1 MIPLYSATFEPAWR
15 AVVVSRRPLLYADG
29 ADAHA
34 DRPAHVRA
42 GSSLAWLG
50 DWLALVQDD
59 ANFIAL
65 LWPESATVRVI
76 ELPRGTGGLRQ
87 FDDARG
93 NKHHKLDLEACVAI
107 DGDEKPTLLA
117 FGSGSGAL
125 REQIVMVDGALGPSP
140 RVQVVDASPLYA
152 ALRSHAAFAG
162 SDMNVEGAMVHGD
175 TLSLL
180 ARGNGAP
187 RDGEV
192 ARNATCDLDARVLLR
207 WLRAPNGP
215 PPSPKRIVQ
224 YDLGTLGGIALG
236 FTDAAPL
243 GQQALYTAAA
253 EDSPDAT
260 RDGAVTGSVIGVM
273 PLGGGALRHV
283 AITTADG
290 SPFAE
295 KVEGIARH
303 RDHARRV
310 YLVIDSDDPARPS
323 ELCEVALEGDWGD
336 WDG

>member
-1 MIPLYSATFEPAWR
+1 MTPRYSATFEPAWR
-15 AVVVSRRPLLYADG
+15 AVVVSRRPLHYADG

-50 DWLALVQDD
+50 RSLALVQDD

-65 LWPESATVRVI
+65 VSPSDATVTAI
-76 ELPRGTGGLRQ
+76 ELPRGMGGLRQ
-87 FDDARG
+87 FDDTRG
-93 NKHHKLDLEACVAI
+93 NKHHKLDLEACVAL
-107 DGDEKPTLLA
+107 DRDEGATLLA
-117 FGSGSGAL
+117 FGSGSGAR
-125 REQIVMVDGALGPSP
+125 REQIVMLDGALSDSP
-140 RVQVVDASPLYA
+140 RVQVVDATPLYA
-152 ALRSHAAFAG
+152 RLRAHAAFAG
-162 SDMNVEGAMVHGD
+162 SDLNVEGAMVHGD

-180 ARGNGAP
+180 ARGNGAA
-187 RDGEV
+187 RGGEV
-192 ARNATCDLDARVLLR
+192 ARNATCALDVHALLA

-215 PPSPKRIVQ
+215 PPSPERIVQ
-224 YDLGTLGGIALG
+224 YDLGMLGGIALG
-236 FTDAAPL
+236 FTDAAPR
-243 GQQALYTAAA
+243 GRQALYTAAA

-283 AITTADG
+283 TITTADG
-290 SPFAE
+290 SPFRE

-303 RDHARRV
+303 PHDARRV

-323 ELCEVALEGDWGD
+323 ELCDVALEGDWEG
-336 WDG
+336 